1 MMAMQSNRGGF
12 DMKYTKKD
20 IGCYFDGAFGFEY
33 NARRIID
40 FAYGHGWDATDLNAE
55 EMTDLD
61 VLVDFLDEAIEY
73 LNVETERPD
82 NIFWAWEDGDF
93 GLWEYDEEGEL
104 I

>member
-1 MMAMQSNRGGF
+1 
-12 DMKYTKKD
+12 MKYKKKD
-20 IGCYFDGAFGFEY
+20 TGCYFDGAFGFEF
-33 NARRIID
+33 NAGRIID
-40 FAYGHGWDATDLNAE
+40 LAIEHGYTPHYQAE
-55 EMTDLD
+55 NGEDLD
-61 VLVDFLDEAIEY
+61 ALVYEIDEAIEY